1 VDADDME
8 RFRKTLEQERNLLR
22 AQLVEHGADPDRPTS
37 LGLDFERGF
46 ADSAQTTAERDRLL
60 SVIENLR
67 QTLADVD
74 HALEKVDKGSGY
86 GVCERCGKAIGRE
99 RLEALPWARL
109 CISCKQAS
117 R

>member
-1 VDADDME
+1 MDPDDIAPY
-8 RFRKTLEQERNLLR
+8 RVTLERERRLLR

-46 ADSAQTTAERDRLL
+46 ADSAQTTAERDRLM

-67 QTLADVD
+67 QTLVDVD
-74 HALEKVDKGSGY
+74 HALEKIEKGSGY
-86 GVCERCGKAIGRE
+86 GVCERCGNEIGTE

-109 CISCKQAS
+109 CISCKQA
-117 R
+117 RR

>member
-1 VDADDME
+1 MDPDDIAP
-8 RFRKTLEQERNLLR
+8 FRETLEQERRMLR
-22 AQLVEHGADPDRPTS
+22 AQLVEHGADPDRLSS

-60 SVIENLR
+60 SVIENIR

-74 HALEKVDKGSGY
+74 HALEKIDRGSGY
-86 GVCERCGKAIGRE
+86 GVCERCGNEIGRE

-109 CISCKQAS
+109 CITCKQE
-117 R
+117 RR